1 LTLVNAD
8 LLALSTHIRFITAV
22 LNESVE
28 SEALIEF

>member
-1 LTLVNAD
+1 MPISSLW
-8 LLALSTHIRFITAV
+8 THTRSITAV